1 VKEVREKVVGVEN
14 EAVEGENGEELD
26 EFTGALD

>member
-1 VKEVREKVVGVEN
+1 VVGVEN